1 MATQEL
7 TGAPGVDHPTSNVHA
22 FPAIKPGYHLA
33 PVALGAPS
41 QKQRIVWDEC
51 PDFCTES
58 HVENFVHFLDDIT
71 HNGDAFS
78 ISVPS
83 FLIPDAAVFQWSV
96 RVSSDPTAT
105 DPQMRDSHIVL
116 EGDTHF
122 DAYLT
127 PDMASETAA
136 DLRKLAAKLDEGA
149 RTARLHNQAEATQA
163 VTA

>member
-1 MATQEL
+1 MTTVQPEAIT
-7 TGAPGVDHPTSNVHA
+7 NVSP
-22 FPAIKPGYHLA
+22 FPVIKPGYHLA

-58 HVENFVHFLDDIT
+58 HVENFVHFLDDVT
-71 HNGDAFS
+71 HNGDAFT

-83 FLIPDAAVFQWSV
+83 FLIPDAAVFQWSA

-105 DPQMRDSHIVL
+105 DPQMRGSHVVL
-116 EGDTHF
+116 EGDTGI

-127 PDMASETAA
+127 PDMGDEVA
-136 DLRKLAAKLDEGA
+136 DDLEKLAAKLREAA
-149 RTARLHNQAEATQA
+149 RTARLHNQFETTQA
-163 VTA
+163 VSA